1 MKLQVTLDKMR
12 RFSLLIAFLFCTD
25 RVARLEAAV
34 VHNLS
39 SIFNNQPS
47 KNWVILVAGTNTWES
62 YRHQANVYHA
72 YHIVRANKIPAEN
85 IITIAYDDI
94 ANNPKNPFKGKVFHD
109 YEHKDVYKGVVID
122 YRGKDVKPYIFTMVM
137 TGDERLEK
145 EGKKVLKS
153 GPDDNVFIYY
163 TGHGFRNYITFPEG
177 YLTAA
182 QLNDILLHLYKK
194 KKYNKLVFYM
204 DACYSGSMVLDLI
217 PPNVGIYVTTSAN
230 EKEESY
236 GVFCTDKQIDV
247 CLATEYSYA
256 WITDSEHS
264 DLKKRTLEQQYQ
276 EVKKRTT
283 LSHVM
288 KYGEMVSQKNT
299 RGEIQF
305 YHQSIMKMS
314 AFVDMS
320 LSDLKKRTLEQQYQ
334 EVKKRTTLSHV
345 MKYGEMAMGSLPVEK
360 FQGHYDLQMHQ
371 NDEAKKVKVVDR
383 KLSSRMHLFSISR
396 RLMGAATEEEHEAAW
411 RNLHRA
417 LQLLHVVKD
426 TVADIVRD
434 VMIHH
439 KPMVKRLPRWDELMC
454 FKAVFDQ
461 FQTHC
466 FTIQHVPGFAQLSV
480 QLMELCEAGYEVEA
494 TIKSLHRVCS

>member
-1 MKLQVTLDKMR
+1 MR
-12 RFSLLIAFLFCTD
+12 RFPLLIAFLFCTD
-25 RVARLEAAV
+25 RVACFEAAG

-47 KNWVILVAGTNTWES
+47 KNWVVLVAGTNTWES

-72 YHIVRANKIPAEN
+72 YHILRANKIPAEN

-137 TGDERLEK
+137 TGDKRLEK

-153 GPDDNVFIYY
+153 GHDENVFIYY

-177 YLTAA
+177 DLTAA
-182 QLNDILLHLYKK
+182 QLNDILLHLYKM

-204 DACYSGSMVLDLI
+204 DACYSGSMFMDLF

-236 GVFCTDKQIDV
+236 GVFCTDKQIGV

-276 EVKKRTT
+276 EVKKRT
-283 LSHVM
+283 
-288 KYGEMVSQKNT
+288 K
-299 RGEIQF
+299 
-305 YHQSIMKMS
+305 
-314 AFVDMS
+314 A
-320 LSDLKKRTLEQQYQ
+320 
-334 EVKKRTTLSHV
+334 SHV
-345 MKYGEMAMGSLPVEK
+345 MKYGEMAMGDLPVGK
-360 FQGHYDLQMHQ
+360 FQGHYDALMHQ
-371 NDEAKKVKVVDR
+371 NDVAKAAKVVDR
-383 KLSSRMHLFSISR
+383 KLSSHMHLFSISR
-396 RLMGAATEEEHEAAW
+396 RLMEAATEEEHETAW
-411 RNLHRA
+411 RRLHHA
-417 LQLLHVVKD
+417 LQLRHVVKEKFG
-426 TVADIVRD
+426 DIVRD
-434 VMIHH
+434 VMIQH
-439 KPMVKRLPRWDELMC
+439 KPMVKRLSKTDKLIC

-461 FQTHC
+461 FQTYC
-466 FTIQHVPGFAQLSV
+466 FTIQQVPWLAQLSV
-480 QLMELCEAGYEVEA
+480 QLVELCEVGYEDQAIINSVH
-494 TIKSLHRVCS
+494 SVCS